1 MNFIVTSLIALGLA
15 WVAVNILVGVAM
27 FFSPSASN
35 FIGRMVPYITTAL
48 TVSMNTEHF
57 KPGYARLKLI

>member
-1 MNFIVTSLIALGLA
+1 MDFIVTSLIALGLA
-15 WVAVNILVGVAM
+15 WVTVNILVGVAM
-27 FFSPSASN
+27 FCFTIIYQ
-35 FIGRMVPYITTAL
+35 FYCRMVPYITTAL

>member
-27 FFSPSASN
+27 FFSPSSANS
-35 FIGRMVPYITTAL
+35 IGRMVPYITTAL

-57 KPGYARLKLI
+57 KPGYARSKLI